1 MNSTNAF
8 SKHISKINNTKNINI
23 NFSTI
28 TNNFTLSQDHH
39 VHETLIYLRRI
50 LFFSASLLFSA
61 SRNSYNISRSTLISA
76 REYFTFILGVFSKS
90 HYLREKK
97 DLLKCSVDI
106 RWFGWMFL
114 FTYTMLLLL
123 LSMTN
128 SDQFENRL
136 KWLENN

>member
-50 LFFSASLLFSA
+50 LFFSFSA
-61 SRNSYNISRSTLISA
+61 VLHISQLIQ
-76 REYFTFILGVFSKS
+76 YFKKHINKRKRVFYIHPRGVFQKS
-90 HYLREKK
+90 LFARKK
-97 DLLKCSVDI
+97 DLLSCSVDI

-114 FTYTMLLLL
+114 FTYTMSLLL